1 MRKKNYFLEIK
12 QLEPIETSRIKMNA
26 IGTNDT
32 QSPSY
37 KCTKCDKQYQ
47 IYSSYFSHRKTHDQ
61 PSEIFPECGV
71 AFQTKAGLF
80 RHYYNT
86 HRVTKAPPVMQHTTN
101 RMTPLAQR
109 MGTLY

>member
-1 MRKKNYFLEIK
+1 MK
-12 QLEPIETSRIKMNA
+12 TSRIKMNA

-37 KCTKCDKQYQ
+37 KCAKCGKQYQ

-61 PSEIFPECGV
+61 PSEICPECGV
-71 AFQTKAGLF
+71 AFQNKAALF

-86 HRVTKAPPVMQHTTN
+86 HRVTKAPVMQHTTK
-101 RMTPLAQR
+101 RMTPLTER
-109 MGTLY
+109 MGTIY

>member
-1 MRKKNYFLEIK
+1 
-12 QLEPIETSRIKMNA
+12 MNA

-61 PSEIFPECGV
+61 PSEICPDCGV

-86 HRVTKAPPVMQHTTN
+86 HRVTKAPPVMQHTTKTPPVMQHTTN

-109 MGTLY
+109 MGHVRMGTLY